1 MVILLPDT
9 LEFSIYVSS
18 LIPLLLE
25 NILCMIFILISLLR
39 IALYFRIWSV
49 LSVPTTERGLC
60 CCRVAWSVYTSVS
73 LRLWCGYSTT
83 FVIFC
88 LFAILIT
95 EKIEGRRR
103 ALQRM
108 RWLDGIT
115 NSMDR
120 SLSKLWELVMDR
132 EAWRAAVHGVAE
144 SGTT

>member
-1 MVILLPDT
+1 
-9 LEFSIYVSS
+9 
-18 LIPLLLE
+18 
-25 NILCMIFILISLLR
+25 MIFILLSLLR
-39 IALYFRIWSV
+39 IALYFRIWSVLSVPTTERGLCCCRVAWSVFTHFRIWSV

-103 ALQRM
+103 APQRM

-115 NSMDR
+115 DSMDR